1 MRDHTTYPSIFFTYL
16 YMLMTQAEVRAK
28 KTTTQVRAR
37 SSVHCLAEGVGL
49 IVMQREGS
57 GGAATVAF
65 LPPPPAWQR
74 QSQSVRRRA
83 DWRLAGKQL
92 DSGERRNHDWLDVRV
107 HEV

>member
-1 MRDHTTYPSIFFTYL
+1 
-16 YMLMTQAEVRAK
+16 MTQAEVRAK

-74 QSQSVRRRA
+74 QSQSVRHCGGQTGGWQA
-83 DWRLAGKQL
+83 SNSTVASEETTIGLTSAYMKFSEML
-92 DSGERRNHDWLDVRV
+92 VP
-107 HEV
+107 